1 MGYAK
6 YLVAKYVPDVF
17 RNEPVNIGI
26 LTWVDGEVG
35 WKFIGQRDENST
47 AIDGRAQGIVGRIKS
62 VPNYKQWIESWV
74 IRLQAPQ
81 LHTRQ
86 YGTIEHSS
94 PDFLNALATYGEG
107 SYILEAGGELMD
119 DVNSREIR
127 EVTNSLFATL
137 VGTPDEKESY
147 KSTEEV
153 RDELLRDANV
163 GFDDHVKRD
172 QPVDLR
178 MNGKQ
183 FRPKFSVYI
192 GNGDPH
198 ALGLMVPLT
207 APGKAAQNSARAAEL
222 LFLRVLDQGLV
233 PQDRC
238 AAFVYTRDDD
248 DNPEIIHDS
257 LEELS
262 LVSTVID
269 ITQNRRFALDK
280 LSKWV
285 SETKGH

>member
-17 RNEPVNIGI
+17 RNEPVNIGV
-26 LTWVDGEVG
+26 LTWIDGEVG
-35 WKFIGQRDENST
+35 WKFIGQREEKST
-47 AIDGRAQGIVGRIKS
+47 AINGKTQGITGRIKS
-62 VPNYKQWIESWV
+62 VQNYKQWIESWV
-74 IRLQAPQ
+74 LRLQAPQ
-81 LHTRQ
+81 LHTRHH
-86 YGTIEHSS
+86 GTVNHSS

-107 SYILEAGGELMD
+107 SYILEPGGELAE
-119 DVNSREIR
+119 DVDPKEIN
-127 EVTNSLFATL
+127 EVTNHLFATL
-137 VGTPDEKESY
+137 VGMPDEKESY
-147 KSTEEV
+147 KSPEEV
-153 RDELLRDANV
+153 RDELLRDASV
-163 GFDDHVKRD
+163 GFDDRVKRD
-172 QPVDLR
+172 QPVELR

-183 FRPKFSVYI
+183 FRPRFSVYI

-222 LFLRVLDQGLV
+222 LFVRVLDQGLV

-248 DNPEIIHDS
+248 ENPEIIHDS

-269 ITQNRRFALDK
+269 ITQNRRFALEK

-285 SETKGH
+285 SETKPH